1 MVKWR
6 GATVPRSSE
15 RGLSASLRQFLPPF
29 PLSSPRF
36 YISRAI
42 GSRFPAKFLPL
53 FPLYSRVVVIFHH
66 PQHQQGMDA
75 RPDAYFT
82 NLLQDGV
89 ILEDHSERE
98 PQDEFGFTYA
108 NPNAQV
114 LPKHLKPQL
123 KRDPLLRERNVVA
136 SSPLKKT
143 NCLWSTI
150 QLSVN
155 KFCGCFAGIE
165 AKHQSGMNEE
175 DKVSEA
181 KQSYKDLHGGSFQ
194 FEHCWNI
201 LKYQP
206 KWHVDVEKKKPKKNK
221 TWTVP
226 SSTTPE
232 LVDLGESDAT
242 FVDLERPIGTKA
254 EKKKRKLAEIPSSPL
269 VGILTDIKEEQK
281 KTSDKKMD
289 IIQQL
294 HVEKQKR
301 HQLDKERLREE
312 QERNAI
318 KKKKLRMKQFK
329 EEERIMLLDTSA
341 LSHVQREYYQSRQM
355 EILQEREKKFKT
367 VLLIGISA
375 ITALVVLAVKFGTS
389 GVTST

>member
-1 MVKWR
+1 
-6 GATVPRSSE
+6 
-15 RGLSASLRQFLPPF
+15 
-29 PLSSPRF
+29 
-36 YISRAI
+36 
-42 GSRFPAKFLPL
+42 
-53 FPLYSRVVVIFHH
+53 
-66 PQHQQGMDA
+66 MDA

-108 NPNAQV
+108 NPHAQV
-114 LPKHLKPQL
+114 FTQASQTPTQKGSTPKRAQRGGKFTIEEDKLLVSAYLNVSLDVVQGNDRNLKHFG
-123 KRDPLLRERNVVA
+123 EE
-136 SSPLKKT
+136 
-143 NCLWSTI
+143 WSTI

-181 KQSYKDLHGGSFQ
+181 NQSYKELHGGSFQ

-221 TWTVP
+221 TWAVP
-226 SSTTPE
+226 SSSTPE

-242 FVDLERPIGTKA
+242 FVDLERPI
-254 EKKKRKLAEIPSSPL
+254 
-269 VGILTDIKEEQK
+269 GILTDIKEEQK

-294 HVEKQKR
+294 HVEEHER

-318 KKKKLRMKQFK
+318 KKEKLRMKQFK

-341 LSHVQREYYQSRQM
+341 LPHVQQEYYQSRQM
-355 EILQEREKKFKT
+355 EILQEREKRFKR
-367 VLLIGISA
+367 VGS
-375 ITALVVLAVKFGTS
+375 
-389 GVTST
+389 

>member
-1 MVKWR
+1 M
-6 GATVPRSSE
+6 SLFQCFFCI
-15 RGLSASLRQFLPPF
+15 GL
-29 PLSSPRF
+29 RF
-36 YISRAI
+36 FFFFYYTY
-42 GSRFPAKFLPL
+42 LL
-53 FPLYSRVVVIFHH
+53 VLL
-66 PQHQQGMDA
+66 GMDA
-75 RPDAYFT
+75 RPNAYFT

-108 NPNAQV
+108 NPHAQV
-114 LPKHLKPQL
+114 FTQASQTPTQKGSTPKRAQRGGKFTIEEDKLLVSAYLNVSLDVVQGNGQKLKTYWS
-123 KRDPLLRERNVVA
+123 RVWDYFHEHMPLAQRNEN
-136 SSPLKKT
+136 SLM
-143 NCLWSTI
+143 NRWSTI

-165 AKHQSGMNEE
+165 AKSQSGKNEE

-181 KQSYKDLHGGSFQ
+181 NKSYKDLHGGSFQ

-226 SSTTPE
+226 SSSTPE
-232 LVDLGESDAT
+232 LVDIGECDAT
-242 FVDLERPIGTKA
+242 FVDLERPI
-254 EKKKRKLAEIPSSPL
+254 
-269 VGILTDIKEEQK
+269 GILTDIKEEQK

-294 HVEKQKR
+294 HVEEQER

-318 KKKKLRMKQFK
+318 KKEKLRMKQFK

-341 LSHVQREYYQSRQM
+341 LPHVQQEYYQSRQM
-355 EILQEREKKFKT
+355 EILQEREKRFKR
-367 VLLIGISA
+367 VGS
-375 ITALVVLAVKFGTS
+375 
-389 GVTST
+389 

>member
-1 MVKWR
+1 
-6 GATVPRSSE
+6 
-15 RGLSASLRQFLPPF
+15 
-29 PLSSPRF
+29 
-36 YISRAI
+36 
-42 GSRFPAKFLPL
+42 
-53 FPLYSRVVVIFHH
+53 
-66 PQHQQGMDA
+66 MDA
-75 RPDAYFT
+75 RPDAYFI

-89 ILEDHSERE
+89 ILENHYERE

-108 NPNAQV
+108 NPHVQVFTQPSQTPTQKGSTPKRAQRGGKFTIEEDKLLV
-114 LPKHLKPQL
+114 SAYLNVSLDAVQGNDQKLKTYW
-123 KRDPLLRERNVVA
+123 RRVWDYFHEHMPLAQRSENSLMNR
-136 SSPLKKT
+136 
-143 NCLWSTI
+143 WSTI

-155 KFCGCFAGIE
+155 KLCGCFAGIE

-181 KQSYKDLHGGSFQ
+181 NKSYKELHGGSFQ

-226 SSTTPE
+226 SSSTPE
-232 LVDLGESDAT
+232 LVDLGECEAT

-269 VGILTDIKEEQK
+269 AGILIDIKEEQK
-281 KTSDKKMD
+281 KMSDKKMD

-294 HVEKQKR
+294 HVEEQER

-312 QERNAI
+312 QERNTI
-318 KKKKLRMKQFK
+318 KKEKLRMKQFK

-341 LSHVQREYYQSRQM
+341 LPHVQQEYYQSRQM
-355 EILQEREKKFKT
+355 EILQEREKRFKR
-367 VLLIGISA
+367 VGS
-375 ITALVVLAVKFGTS
+375 
-389 GVTST
+389 